1 MMGVLR
7 WRHDLRS
14 DAGQQQ
20 QQRPNTERSS
30 TGHSNHAHAH
40 THTLPKLISQ
50 VSFSRALGNSFT
62 IILAISSVLL
72 FPFSEYRAYYQI
84 RNLSYKSFSFYSFS
98 LFILLYIEVRLDLLR
113 LDFLQ
118 DTRDWLSFRSNPIR
132 VFIVDRCRSM
142 KGKYRI
148 RLTGYLFV
156 L

>member
-72 FPFSEYRAYYQI
+72 FPFSEYRAYYRI
-84 RNLSYKSFSFYSFS
+84 RNLSYEPFSFYLTNLFLFS
-98 LFILLYIEVRLDLLR
+98 SYYTSRFGWIYYDWIFFRTGEIGYRSDQIRSEFLSSTDVDL
-113 LDFLQ
+113 
-118 DTRDWLSFRSNPIR
+118 
-132 VFIVDRCRSM
+132 
-142 KGKYRI
+142 
-148 RLTGYLFV
+148 
-156 L
+156 

>member
-50 VSFSRALGNSFT
+50 VR
-62 IILAISSVLL
+62 
-72 FPFSEYRAYYQI
+72 E
-84 RNLSYKSFSFYSFS
+84 
-98 LFILLYIEVRLDLLR
+98 
-113 LDFLQ
+113 
-118 DTRDWLSFRSNPIR
+118 DWLSFRSNPIR
-132 VFIVDRCRSM
+132 VFIVDRCRFM
-142 KGKYRI
+142 KGKYRTAYWLPFHFMNGTYVHE
-148 RLTGYLFV
+148 RKLFQ
-156 L
+156 